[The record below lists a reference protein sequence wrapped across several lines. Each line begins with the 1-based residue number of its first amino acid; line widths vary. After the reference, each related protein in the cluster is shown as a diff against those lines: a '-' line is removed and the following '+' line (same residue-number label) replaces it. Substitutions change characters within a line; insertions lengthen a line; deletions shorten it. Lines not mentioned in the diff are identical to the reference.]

1 MFKITALILVVV
13 LMTFI
18 GTHANIIGI
27 DFASDSIKVAIVQ
40 PGTPM
45 EIGKCTRYAEFIPFI
60 GSKAHLVHFYRY
72 NFLQFTTSSPSAR
85 PLHALPSTVVSACLG
100 LTRMPSWAASR
111 S

>member
-45 EIGKCTRYAEFIPFI
+45 EIGECN
-60 GSKAHLVHFYRY
+60 GHQYRM
-72 NFLQFTTSSPSAR
+72 S
-85 PLHALPSTVVSACLG
+85 
-100 LTRMPSWAASR
+100 
-111 S
+111 